1 MRKIVFIGFIVLGAL
16 VGLLSSAKADWRTR
30 FVMMGVGALFGAPI
44 GGALA
49 GIGKKTQQ
57 HFEFDEHSLPGSG
70 TSSKDLAA
78 NFWRDEGHPPFAKPV
93 ESEDEMRRWDRRA
106 SGELPLL

>member
-1 MRKIVFIGFIVLGAL
+1 MRKLIFIVFIALGAL
-16 VGLLSSAKADWRTR
+16 IGLIAAANNDWGTR

-49 GIGKKTQQ
+49 RIGRKGRSLDW
-57 HFEFDEHSLPGSG
+57 DENPLPGNG

-78 NFWRDEGHPPFAKPV
+78 NYWRDEGHPPFAKPG
-93 ESEDEMRRWDRRA
+93 EREDEMRRWDRGI
-106 SGELPLL
+106 SG